1 MGIPIW
7 DTNGLL
13 LYRDTG
19 ICDDTAGERT
29 LKTPPA
35 AGFVTDQVMVQAWAW
50 R

>member
-1 MGIPIW
+1 MGITIW
-7 DTNGLL
+7 DTNRLL

-19 ICDDTAGERT
+19 ISVGTAGERA